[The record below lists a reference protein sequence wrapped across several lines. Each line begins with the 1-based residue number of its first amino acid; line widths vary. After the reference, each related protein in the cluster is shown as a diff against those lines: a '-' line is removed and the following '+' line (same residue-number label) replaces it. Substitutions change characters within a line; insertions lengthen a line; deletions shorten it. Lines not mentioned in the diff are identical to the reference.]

1 MSSFPQN
8 PKVHIYVDDGRRWLL
23 AHPEARFD
31 AIVVN
36 TTFNWRDHSSGL
48 LSVEFLELIRA
59 HLNPGGIYY
68 FNSTESDES
77 IATAL
82 RVFPFGLRVINLLDV
97 SDSPI
102 TVDKDRWLAVLREYK
117 INRKAVF
124 EPSSPAAEKVLA
136 SYMALVSTLNAPPTF
151 FGIKS
156 SDSLRKRLGRLRI
169 ITDDNMGQEWSRNI
183 QIPWH

>member
-1 MSSFPQN
+1 VSSFLQN
-8 PKVHIYVDDGRRWLL
+8 PKIRIHVDDGRRGLL
-23 AHPEARFD
+23 AQLDDRYD
-31 AIVVN
+31 VIVVN
-36 TTFNWRDHSSGL
+36 TNFNWRDHSSGL

-68 FNSTESDES
+68 FNSTETDES
-77 IATAL
+77 MATAL
-82 RVFPFGLRVINLLDV
+82 RVFPYGLRVINLLAV

-102 TVDKDRWLAVLREYK
+102 TVDKDPWLAVLRAYK
-117 INRKAVF
+117 IDRKAVF

-136 SYMALVSTLNAPPTF
+136 SYMALAGTLNAPPTF
-151 FGIKS
+151 FGIES

-169 ITDDNMGQEWSRNI
+169 ITDDNMGQEWSRNV